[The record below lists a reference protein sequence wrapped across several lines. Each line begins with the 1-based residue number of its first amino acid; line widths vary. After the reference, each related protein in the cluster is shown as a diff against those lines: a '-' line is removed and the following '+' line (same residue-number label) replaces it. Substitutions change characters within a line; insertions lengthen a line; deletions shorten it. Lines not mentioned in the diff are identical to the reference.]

1 VPVAAKIRGLGGNR
15 HIMSHADWDLLMT
28 ARADIGI
35 ESLIGLD
42 PTYLNWTVETI
53 PDAEHRLLVGFFRG
67 FFGTCHKST
76 EERPHDEGQ

>member
-28 ARADIGI
+28 ARADIGL

-76 EERPHDEGQ
+76 EECPHDEG